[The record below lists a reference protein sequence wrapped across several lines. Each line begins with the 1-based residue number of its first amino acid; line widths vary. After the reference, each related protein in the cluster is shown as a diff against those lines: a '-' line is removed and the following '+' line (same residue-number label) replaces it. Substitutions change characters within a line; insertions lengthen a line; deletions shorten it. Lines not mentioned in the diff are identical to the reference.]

1 MDLTT
6 IKNSILVGILSTS
19 QQVKLG
25 KTKSGKPIFLV
36 SPIDKK
42 LPKFWMTY
50 GGKLQGKIVIL
61 FKFKEIKDNN
71 LMAELY
77 NVIGLA
83 NEENLS
89 KALMYHY
96 KINRKETELDCKL
109 NDNESKITRK
119 DLSHLNV
126 FSIDPKGCI
135 DIDDALSIEKENSTY
150 KVGVHIAQP
159 ICWLSKEEIEQKAT
173 IAFSTLYCESNVELW
188 NKKIVENSSLE
199 KNKTK
204 FAYSTIFTIK
214 DNTIESIESFPSI
227 IIPKIN
233 TCYEEI
239 DFSDIQDLLKL
250 TKQIINKDIDSHE
263 LVSFWMIQTNNYIGK
278 NFTDIPLRVQK
289 ETISEKM
296 LDIDPKIKNTFLQF
310 NQESASYSS
319 SLDETF
325 HSSLQLE
332 NYTHFT
338 SPIRRII
345 DTIIHYQITYN
356 QKIETDLIRINLLDK
371 HTKKFH
377 RQMKLN
383 EIINS
388 IPENINN
395 EETNGWIY
403 KKLSNYKWLVYFE
416 NIGLLKVDIVDKK
429 LEYLIK
435 DEESEKY
442 KIGFSY
448 PFKIYKK
455 PGFLP
460 NEKILIVPGF
470 SLL

>member
-1 MDLTT
+1 MDLST
-6 IKNSILVGILSTS
+6 ITNRILVGTLSTS

-36 SPIDKK
+36 SPLDKK

-50 GGKLQGKIVIL
+50 GGKLQGKIIVL

-96 KINRKETELDCKL
+96 EINRKETELNCKL

-159 ICWLSKEEIEQKAT
+159 ICWLTKQEIEEKAK

-214 DNTIESIESFPSI
+214 DNTIDFIESFPSI

-263 LVSFWMIQTNNYIGK
+263 LVSFWMIQTNNFIGK
-278 NFTDIPLRVQK
+278 KYTDIPLRVQK
-289 ETISEKM
+289 EIISEKM

-325 HSSLQLE
+325 HSSLKLD

-356 QKIETDLIRINLLDK
+356 QKIEIDLVRINLLDK
-371 HTKKFH
+371 HTIKFH